1 MQNYLKY
8 SLIWGMIQ
16 GSNSNLFKE
25 LHLLLLQTPCETLLC
40 WQQFFFIFD
49 DHLIYKYEQ
58 TWIFLKTQNFQF

>member
-1 MQNYLKY
+1 
-8 SLIWGMIQ
+8 MIQ